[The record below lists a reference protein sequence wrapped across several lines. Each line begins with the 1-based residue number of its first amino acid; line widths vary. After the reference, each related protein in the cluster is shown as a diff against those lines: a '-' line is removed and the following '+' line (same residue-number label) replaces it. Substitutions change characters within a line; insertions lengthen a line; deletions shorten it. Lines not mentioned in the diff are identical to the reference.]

1 MQDQAD
7 GADSE
12 VAVSS
17 LLSKALNEKLSVLFG
32 KNAAQNAQQERLLL
46 KRKRKEQLLEEKQKY
61 ANMSKVAAKNTVED
75 IFADVGKYVPV
86 GALDDA
92 DEKDENELNSVKMDI
107 SVTESKSVIAENSR
121 VKGLFSNLLP
131 SFPTKIKMSE
141 NVAEAD
147 SKEINDAANVN
158 AACLFDDDSD
168 NEIEMAANKNN
179 FSSSKSIPTK
189 TKTRTNIGEEELD
202 GDDKKITSD
211 SVLMAPIRALLTAQA
226 VREKA
231 SFEKAEELASR
242 GREGGLSLFISLT
255 LSSLN
260 VLTLRSIF
268 YVDTVTLRYD
278 ARNPSG
284 QS

>member
-61 ANMSKVAAKNTVED
+61 ANMSKVAVKNTVED

-86 GALDDA
+86 GALNDA
-92 DEKDENELNSVKMDI
+92 DENELNSVKMDI
-107 SVTESKSVIAENSR
+107 SATESKSVIVENSR

-141 NVAEAD
+141 DIAGAD
-147 SKEINDAANVN
+147 SKETSDAANVN

-168 NEIEMAANKNN
+168 NEIEMAANKNSL
-179 FSSSKSIPTK
+179 SSSKSIPTK
-189 TKTRTNIGEEELD
+189 TKTKTNIGEEELD

-231 SFEKAEELASR
+231 SFEKAEEMASR
-242 GREGGLSLFISLT
+242 GREGGWSLFI
-255 LSSLN
+255 
-260 VLTLRSIF
+260 
-268 YVDTVTLRYD
+268 
-278 ARNPSG
+278 
-284 QS
+284 